1 MGRPVGV
8 TILAVL
14 DFLGAVLCVLGG
26 IGMMV
31 GGGFM
36 ATLIN
41 QQGSQGAGA
50 GAGIVA
56 ALGAAL
62 GVFLFISAAIGV
74 LLGWGL
80 WKLKNWAR
88 IVTIVLAV
96 LGVVG
101 ALLGL
106 ATAFIHFSMFVLLVI
121 AIRLA
126 ICGLIIWYLLRPD
139 VSAAFQGGQATA
151 ASA

>member
-50 GAGIVA
+50 GAGILA

-62 GVFLFISAAIGV
+62 GVFLLICAAIGV
-74 LLGWGL
+74 L
-80 WKLKNWAR
+80 
-88 IVTIVLAV
+88 
-96 LGVVG
+96 VG
-101 ALLGL
+101 
-106 ATAFIHFSMFVLLVI
+106 
-121 AIRLA
+121 
-126 ICGLIIWYLLRPD
+126 
-139 VSAAFQGGQATA
+139 
-151 ASA
+151 

>member
-50 GAGIVA
+50 GAGILA

-62 GVFLFISAAIGV
+62 GVFLLICAAIGV
-74 LLGWGL
+74 LVGWGL

-88 IVTIVLAV
+88 IVTIVFAV
-96 LGVVG
+96 LGVLG

-106 ATAFIHFSMFVLLVI
+106 ATAFIHFSMFVLLI
-121 AIRLA
+121 AIRIA